1 MLRKTY
7 FKIIGREIRESFG
20 RFAAILAI
28 TALGAGF
35 LIGVMSATPA
45 MKYSVDRYYDENNMA
60 DVFIKSETGF
70 SEEEINLLSS
80 LPGTEHLTPAF
91 VTDTVVTTD
100 TNETL
105 TARITGLDLAENNRP
120 DFVGRLTLTEGRMP
134 EKAGECL
141 VLHPDENRT
150 FLYAGTVLTV
160 SEENENR
167 DFIYAAAGY
176 TVVGTAVS
184 PFYFSAESER
194 STAGSGRIDAVI
206 YTPEESFAL
215 PAYTDVYL
223 TAKGAAELDSF
234 GEAYGD
240 RIKEYKEEIGSS
252 GLDPEGRY
260 VLDRGA
266 NVSFVS
272 YKMNVRK
279 VSDVARVFPV
289 FFFFVAALVTLTT
302 MTRMVGEERTQIGTL
317 RALGY
322 GRGAVMFKYLA
333 YCTLASAAGSLAG
346 FAAGAGLLPAV
357 INNAYASV
365 YRLPPFLP
373 KVDIAFALSVC
384 ALQIAGTAAVTYF
397 ACRHVLKE
405 KPALLMLPKAPKAG
419 KRIFLERVKP
429 LWSRLS
435 FSYKATA
442 RNIFRYKKHLLMTV
456 FGVAGCTALIL
467 TGFGL
472 KDSMSSIA
480 GTQFDRIFLYDM
492 KIELADPEVRK
503 DPEGLLTGKSTMP
516 VYSLPAT
523 LKTGRDEIEA
533 VVMVPADR
541 TAFGDFIF
549 LGDRITGEP
558 VPLPDRGTVL
568 TEKLASDLGVA
579 AGGMFTLESEDGA
592 ARFRVTAV
600 TENYAGSFVYID
612 KELYGAVYGEKA
624 ENILLVKSGVA
635 DGADMDRVTGELL
648 ASGTAAGVEFTA
660 QAKRSYDNLLS
671 SLNYIILVLIA
682 AAGALAVVVLY
693 NLTNINI
700 GERMKELAT
709 LRVLGYHHGEV
720 ASYILREITILT
732 VMGIFAGLGLGVLLL
747 RFIIVSAE
755 STDMM
760 FGREIAPLSF
770 LLSAAAT
777 MAFSLSV
784 DLLMA
789 KKLRKIRMTESMK
802 AID

>member
-7 FKIIGREIRESFG
+7 FKIIAREIRESFG

-45 MKYSVDRYYDENNMA
+45 MRYSVDRYYDENNMA
-60 DVFIKSETGF
+60 DVFIKSGTGF
-70 SEEEINLLSS
+70 SEEEIALLGS
-80 LPGTEHLTPAF
+80 LPGTEYLTPAF
-91 VTDTVVTTD
+91 VTDAVVTTD
-100 TNETL
+100 ANETL
-105 TARITGLDLAENNRP
+105 TVRITGMDLGESGSP
-120 DFVGRLTLTEGRMP
+120 DFVNKLTLAEGRMP

-141 VLHPDENRT
+141 ALRPDGSMAP
-150 FLYAGTVLTV
+150 LPAGTVLTV
-160 SEENENR
+160 SEENEHR
-167 DFIYAAAGY
+167 DSIYAATGY

-184 PFYFSAESER
+184 PFYFSAEPER
-194 STAGSGRIDAVI
+194 STTGSGRIDAVV
-206 YTPEESFAL
+206 YTPESSFAL
-215 PAYTDVYL
+215 TAYTDVYL
-223 TAKGAAELDSF
+223 TAKGAKEFASF
-234 GEAYGD
+234 GEEYED
-240 RIKEYKEEIGSS
+240 YMEEYKTEIESS
-252 GLDPEGRY
+252 GLDLNGRY

-266 NVSFVS
+266 NVTFAS

-302 MTRMVGEERTQIGTL
+302 MTRMVEEERTQIGTL

-365 YRLPPFLP
+365 YDLPPFIP
-373 KVDIAFALSVC
+373 KVDMVFALSVC
-384 ALQIAGTAAVTYF
+384 ALQVAGTAGVTYY
-397 ACRHVLKE
+397 ACRRSMKE

-419 KRIFLERVKP
+419 KRIFLERIRP

-435 FSYKATA
+435 FTYKATA

-480 GTQFDRIFLYDM
+480 RTQFERIFLYDL
-492 KIELADPEVRK
+492 KIELSGPE
-503 DPEGLLTGKSTMP
+503 PGGGLAEFLTGKSHMP
-516 VYSLPAT
+516 VYSRPGTVRTA
-523 LKTGRDEIEA
+523 KGEAEA
-533 VVMVPADR
+533 VVMVSGDMS
-541 TAFGDFIF
+541 AFGDFIF
-549 LGDRITGEP
+549 LGDRKTGEEVP
-558 VPLPDRGTVL
+558 VADRGTVM
-568 TEKLASDLGVA
+568 TEKLADALGVA

-600 TENYAGSFVYID
+600 TENYAGSYVYIAA
-612 KELYGAVYGEKA
+612 ETYAAVYGEK
-624 ENILLVKSGVA
+624 EDNLLLVKTGITDGTERDRAVA
-635 DGADMDRVTGELL
+635 EIL
-648 ASGTAAGVEFTA
+648 ASGSATGAEFNA
-660 QAKRSYDNLLS
+660 QAKSSYDNLLS

-700 GERMKELAT
+700 NERMKELAT

-720 ASYILREITILT
+720 ASYILREITVLT
-732 VMGIFAGLGLGVLLL
+732 GMGILAGLGLGVLLH

-755 STDMM
+755 NTDMM
-760 FGREIAPLSF
+760 FGREISPLSF

-777 MAFSLSV
+777 LAFSLAV